1 MKEQGRQVIVVPT
14 EDPHGSEYVPAH
26 WKTREWLTGFTG
38 SAGTAVVTQEE
49 AYLWTDSRYWLAA
62 EEQLEGSGFA
72 LKKDLVDETIDE
84 WLQQRGLTAQY
95 LTEKE
100 TDALWEGRPAL
111 PLSQIEIVPLELA
124 GDQYERR
131 RHPLYTG
138 LCELS
143 PCERERCSCALCE
156 R

>member
-72 LKKDLVDETIDE
+72 LKKDLEDETIDE
-84 WLQQRGLTAQY
+84 WLQQR
-95 LTEKE
+95 
-100 TDALWEGRPAL
+100 
-111 PLSQIEIVPLELA
+111 LSQLPSTQHAVLYMRQVEHRSSVEISRLLGVSEASVRTLLSRARRKLLEEIKKRNQSPL
-124 GDQYERR
+124 
-131 RHPLYTG
+131 
-138 LCELS
+138 
-143 PCERERCSCALCE
+143 
-156 R
+156 